1 MDNLISY
8 EFIQALQ
15 IIVVFT
21 GLYAIVFGFL
31 LETDRPK
38 LKKQK

>member
-21 GLYAIVFGFL
+21 GLYAIVFGLL

>member
-1 MDNLISY
+1 MDNLIFY

-21 GLYAIVFGFL
+21 GLYAIVFGLL
-31 LETDRPK
+31 LETDRQK